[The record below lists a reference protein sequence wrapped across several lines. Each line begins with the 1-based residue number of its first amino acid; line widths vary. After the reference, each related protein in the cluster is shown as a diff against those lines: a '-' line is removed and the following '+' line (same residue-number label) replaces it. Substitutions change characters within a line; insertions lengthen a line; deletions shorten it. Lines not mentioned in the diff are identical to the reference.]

1 MKLLVQ
7 IAVAVAAMAA
17 IALSQPTSN
26 PRSAAAKPAKQAGP
40 NWRP

>member
-7 IAVAVAAMAA
+7 IAVAVAAVAV
-17 IALSQPTSN
+17 IALSQPPSN
-26 PRSAAAKPAKQAGP
+26 QRSAAAKPAKQASP